1 MAELDDIDAQSV
13 CSASS
18 AASSVHEIL
27 VHETDRRKMRLRR
40 IRSRK
45 KVQESEDDSYI
56 SQSDLSI
63 ASSVSGIM
71 SVRTLEESLDGGR
84 ITQMRKLRRQ
94 ITIKFKSG
102 ADSTSVLGEDES
114 ISLGSRSTANISI
127 DFSKVHI
134 REYELVPGYNPSCT
148 SGPPIELGW
157 KHAET
162 QDFDI
167 ESFEDVRDGRRRLQA
182 QMRIPADIRRGML
195 LHHGNSQKHIRDAT
209 RSTAISRKERMQT
222 LDKITGTSN
231 GISVKKLFKFGKK
244 KK

>member
-1 MAELDDIDAQSV
+1 MAELVDIDSQSV

-45 KVQESEDDSYI
+45 KVPESEDDYI

-71 SVRTLEESLDGGR
+71 SVRTLEESLDGGHV
-84 ITQMRKLRRQ
+84 TQMRKLRRK

-102 ADSTSVLGEDES
+102 ADSVLGEDES
-114 ISLGSRSTANISI
+114 ISLGSRSTAGNISI

-162 QDFDI
+162 QNFDI
-167 ESFEDVRDGRRRLQA
+167 DSFEDVRDGRRRLQA

-209 RSTAISRKERMQT
+209 RNTAISRKERMQT
-222 LDKITGTSN
+222 LDKISGTSN
-231 GISVKKLFKFGKK
+231 SISVKKLFKFGKK